1 MAAALSY
8 LHSARIV
15 YKDMKPE
22 NVLVWSI
29 KLEDAVNV
37 KLSDYGLA
45 QYVTQQGVMG
55 VEGTPGYQAP
65 EVRDGRPYNEKVVSS
80 FLVDYYHPCCKRMF
94 SFWNFSQLF
103 SSYSP
108 VTDIFLRIFIL
119 IVYLIYLA
127 EQKKMCIFFLL
138 NCITFRE
145 LACRKFAMLSP
156 LTFVN
161 C

>member
-29 KLEDAVNV
+29 KPEDTVNI

-65 EVRDGRPYNEKVVSS
+65 EVRDGRPYNEKVTFSVLADYCILVGTAG
-80 FLVDYYHPCCKRMF
+80 FLFLEFDPLIHMDIWKPLNNQFFFAFLFECFLCTFCC
-94 SFWNFSQLF
+94 
-103 SSYSP
+103 
-108 VTDIFLRIFIL
+108 
-119 IVYLIYLA
+119 A
-127 EQKKMCIFFLL
+127 EQMCYFF
-138 NCITFRE
+138 
-145 LACRKFAMLSP
+145 
-156 LTFVN
+156 FV
-161 C
+161 